1 MKAIYACKMYRSSKR
16 KDKIRAA
23 INNPINKELVQQLK
37 DYLDYE
43 VVDDTA
49 ESNKISHDSH
59 EPSIKHENNAKSKLD
74 DTIDSHPVTPNFNR
88 PDDLPEGVFVDDE
101 DNADSDNTDLED
113 TETSTD
119 STDNNEDD
127 QDLEESTDLSGQPI
141 QASTQIE
148 ESLFSRLD
156 EIKGMLNSRSDTSG
170 VNRILL
176 KNQELWIYY
185 NDDVNLNNLLGPVV
199 ELMNSSNYNYLEF
212 NRLAR
217 SDNAVV
223 FQINKSSSEMKLV
236 DNNE

>member
-23 INNPINKELVQQLK
+23 INNPINQELVQQLK

-43 VVDDTA
+43 VVDDNA
-49 ESNKISHDSH
+49 DSNQISHDSH
-59 EPSIKHENNAKSKLD
+59 ESNTENVDTAEPKFNHSIN
-74 DTIDSHPVTPNFNR
+74 SHPVTPNFNR
-88 PDDLPEGVFVDDE
+88 PDDLPEGVFVDEE
-101 DNADSDNTDLED
+101 DNLDSDNPDLED
-113 TETSTD
+113 TENNID
-119 STDNNEDD
+119 STEDA
-127 QDLEESTDLSGQPI
+127 QDLEESTNLSGEPV
-141 QASTQIE
+141 QASTKVD

-156 EIKGMLNSRSDTSG
+156 EIKGLLNSRSDTSG
-170 VNRILL
+170 VNRILI

-217 SDNAVV
+217 SDNAIV
-223 FQINKSSSEMKLV
+223 FQINASSSEMKPV
-236 DNNE
+236 DNDE